1 MINVTTIIS
10 VIFAIFYIV
19 ILSVIARIDQKQIKI
34 EKRTTMAGIGLAIL
48 YIISNYIIKPES
60 IKYGIIY
67 LGIYIILIAVD
78 TFITKRYAKNR
89 YVDGILLMLITILIY
104 SGEYVTI
111 NAIIWTLLA
120 VSIYTLIHKMK
131 EKKNR
136 SRKTDKQITEKISI
150 GFYLGITNVISLLV
164 VLFCSNYIL

>member
-34 EKRTTMAGIGLAIL
+34 EKRTAMAGIGLAIL

-78 TFITKRYAKNR
+78 TFITKRYAKNS
-89 YVDGILLMLITILIY
+89 YTIGILMLFCIMLQFCGIESFT
-104 SGEYVTI
+104 
-111 NAIIWTLLA
+111 
-120 VSIYTLIHKMK
+120 YTLILTTLEILITLLIATIKQK
-131 EKKNR
+131 TNGNKKVRLDNIPVGYFIIVNNIFVIIMM
-136 SRKTDKQITEKISI
+136 QILSI
-150 GFYLGITNVISLLV
+150 IR
-164 VLFCSNYIL
+164 

>member
-34 EKRTTMAGIGLAIL
+34 EK
-48 YIISNYIIKPES
+48 IISNYIIKPES

-78 TFITKRYAKNR
+78 TFITKKYAKNS
-89 YVDGILLMLITILIY
+89 YTIGILMLFCIMLQFCGIESFT
-104 SGEYVTI
+104 
-111 NAIIWTLLA
+111 
-120 VSIYTLIHKMK
+120 YTLILTTLEILITLLIATIKQK
-131 EKKNR
+131 TNGNKKVRLDNIPVGYFIIVNNIFVIIMM
-136 SRKTDKQITEKISI
+136 QILSI
-150 GFYLGITNVISLLV
+150 IR
-164 VLFCSNYIL
+164 

>member
-78 TFITKRYAKNR
+78 TFITKRYAYNR
-89 YVDGILLMLITILIY
+89 N
-104 SGEYVTI
+104 I
-111 NAIIWTLLA
+111 NAILYNA
-120 VSIYTLIHKMK
+120 SILW
-131 EKKNR
+131 NR
-136 SRKTDKQITEKISI
+136 IIYIYFNFNNFRNIDNSFNCNNKTKDKWK
-150 GFYLGITNVISLLV
+150 
-164 VLFCSNYIL
+164 